1 MHATRRSPS
10 RLPRVQRSVRDGRAM
25 SEVPD
30 QGPLAGRLPLRR
42 LRSWSRL
49 HAADPSR
56 LRVRGLPQAALT
68 ARRHHLRADQDR
80 PGALVPRH
88 LPGDLEQG
96 RDRRRRAAAAAGP
109 GQLPDR
115 LELAAQA
122 PQGHGPPGSRALGRP
137 GRGRR
142 DLRRRPAARQAR
154 PRRRRQDAGR
164 RCRRGR
170 RDRGAPPRPAAARGG
185 GRPRRGRRRLAVVPA
200 PPAGSLEGFLGAAVA
215 TPAAVATDGWAGY
228 AGLPAEGY
236 AHEPIDPGASGGDA
250 ALRLPG
256 IPLVFGL
263 AKRWLLGTH
272 HGAVSPKHLPA
283 YLDEYVFRFNRRTA
297 RSISHGFARLV
308 EQAVRT
314 KPATYRAI
322 VAVTGSA

>member
-56 LRVRGLPQAALT
+56 LRVRRLPQAALP

-80 PGALVPRH
+80 AGALVPRH

-96 RDRRRRAAAAAGP
+96 RDRRRRAAAAARSR
-109 GQLPDR
+109 QLPDR
-115 LELAAQA
+115 LELAAPA
-122 PQGHGPPGSRALGRP
+122 PQGPGPPRPRALGRP
-137 GRGRR
+137 GRGRG
-142 DLRRRPAARQAR
+142 DLRRWAATRQAR
-154 PRRRRQDAGR
+154 PGCRLQDAGR

-170 RDRGAPPRPAAARGG
+170 PSRGPAPGPAPARGG
-185 GRPRRGRRRLAVVPA
+185 GAAGGGRGRGGAPA
-200 PPAGSLEGFLGAAVA
+200 PRAGSLEGFLGAAVA

-236 AHEPIDPGASGGDA
+236 AHEPIDPGASGGGA

-256 IPLVFGL
+256 IHLVFGL

-322 VAVTGSA
+322 VAATGSA